1 MKTTSLDCIR
11 RQSLSKSLKQLKV
24 TQRSLDKS
32 HSKEGKLMDNGKS
45 YQQGQPVSQVA
56 MNRSPQKKS
65 NKVITLASSKNC
77 RETLKQN
84 KPVVKSRHQSKDD
97 IKSNQDE
104 KYNVDIGTYFL
115 GYIPVKNQNIGL

>member
-1 MKTTSLDCIR
+1 
-11 RQSLSKSLKQLKV
+11 
-24 TQRSLDKS
+24 
-32 HSKEGKLMDNGKS
+32 MDNGKS